1 MRGYT
6 VHFGKVPFA
15 PFVLCSIRRGV
26 LRPGKPL
33 DGGLGSFF
41 IRAEAPS
48 LSAKDCRAEYTE
60 AVRDMSSSWKWKN
73 PSSVKDA
80 LGSIAEAF
88 PSLGGTVKELREAS
102 PQAGS

>member
-1 MRGYT
+1 VLYSPRSAAARRT
-6 VHFGKVPFA
+6 PRRRFGQ
-15 PFVLCSIRRGV
+15 
-26 LRPGKPL
+26 
-33 DGGLGSFF
+33 FF

-48 LSAKDCRAEYTE
+48 LSAKDCRAEYAE
-60 AVRDMSSSWKWKN
+60 AVRHMSSSWKWKN
-73 PSSVKDA
+73 PSSVENA